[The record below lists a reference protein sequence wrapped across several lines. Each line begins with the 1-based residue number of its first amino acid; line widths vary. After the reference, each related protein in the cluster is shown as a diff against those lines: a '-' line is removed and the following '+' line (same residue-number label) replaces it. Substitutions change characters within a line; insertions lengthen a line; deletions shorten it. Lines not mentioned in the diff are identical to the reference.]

1 MDERIS
7 MWMRGYRIQNVI
19 YCTVLE
25 FLNST
30 DFFFLS
36 ILTIIMHHMNQH
48 RKVKTVKTLNW
59 F

>member
-1 MDERIS
+1 

-48 RKVKTVKTLNW
+48 RKVKTVKNPQLVLN
-59 F
+59 